1 MHHGKISR
9 INLFMVCGLIFKG
22 HRVTSEEA
30 STVCESF
37 CILNSERDK
46 TTNEHWYVICKRAK
60 PLD

>member
-1 MHHGKISR
+1 
-9 INLFMVCGLIFKG
+9 MVCGLIFKG

-46 TTNEHWYVICKRAK
+46 TTNEHWYVI
-60 PLD
+60 LD